1 MTAYVS
7 IPTFRRPKS
16 RQKGSAHGTGQ
27 AVSPFVQELP
37 SAISFSRLNLVTNNF
52 SSFARGETV
61 RPPLEM
67 SDTKSFTFF
76 LAKDGYW
83 LCPLRCRMFLM
94 LPLLQYPIAK
104 VTFKELQHCQ
114 NHRQRPQRGAEK
126 MYKFSDVPLA
136 RPNLHIPRLSR
147 GSCRQGAADRGI
159 FSFSKIREQR
169 LWRLILS
176 VLCLFV
182 PFWAPK
188 RKDRKLLP

>member
-1 MTAYVS
+1 
-7 IPTFRRPKS
+7 
-16 RQKGSAHGTGQ
+16 
-27 AVSPFVQELP
+27 
-37 SAISFSRLNLVTNNF
+37 
-52 SSFARGETV
+52 
-61 RPPLEM
+61 M
-67 SDTKSFTFF
+67 SDTKCFTFF

-83 LCPLRCRMFLM
+83 LCPLRCRIFLM

-114 NHRQRPQRGAEK
+114 NHKQRPQRGTEK
-126 MYKFSDVPLA
+126 MYKFSDAPLA

-159 FSFSKIREQR
+159 FSFPKIREQR

-188 RKDRKLLP
+188 RKDRNDWLSDCNKWLRVKTTAEYKSKHHIMVMDSSINRIVEETYIELTLI

>member
-1 MTAYVS
+1 MVGTNSLSEGVPNLRGLS
-7 IPTFRRPKS
+7 KTCFWRRRSSKVCF
-16 RQKGSAHGTGQ
+16 T
-27 AVSPFVQELP
+27 
-37 SAISFSRLNLVTNNF
+37 LNLWLQ
-52 SSFARGETV
+52 SFWAV
-61 RPPLEM
+61 L
-67 SDTKSFTFF
+67 SILFF
-76 LAKDGYW
+76 CRAKEGYW

-126 MYKFSDVPLA
+126 MYKFSDAPLA

-159 FSFSKIREQR
+159 FSFKKIREQR

-188 RKDRKLLP
+188 RKDRNYCPKWLQPKIKGKNYPRIQK